1 MELKKIDDRLSVN
14 GQITA
19 EDIAQAASEGFR
31 TIINNRPDGEEP
43 GQPTSAELAAT
54 ANAHGL
60 VYRHIPITPGQFGDG
75 QIAEFKAALDESPG
89 PVLGFCRTGT
99 RCATL
104 WGLVTAP
111 EKGVDETIEA
121 AAKAGCDI
129 SGAKPRLEQ
138 CVDC

>member
-1 MELKKIDDRLSVN
+1 MDLKKIDERLSVN
-14 GQITA
+14 GQITPQ
-19 EDIAQAASEGFR
+19 DIVQAAAQGFR

-54 ANAHGL
+54 ANAYGL
-60 VYRHIPITPGQFGDG
+60 AYRHIPITPGQFDDG
-75 QIAEFKAALDESPG
+75 AIAEFKAALEESPG

-111 EKGVDETIEA
+111 DKGVDETIDA
-121 AAKAGCDI
+121 AAQAGCDI
-129 SGAKPRLEQ
+129 SGARPRLEE
-138 CVDC
+138 CASC